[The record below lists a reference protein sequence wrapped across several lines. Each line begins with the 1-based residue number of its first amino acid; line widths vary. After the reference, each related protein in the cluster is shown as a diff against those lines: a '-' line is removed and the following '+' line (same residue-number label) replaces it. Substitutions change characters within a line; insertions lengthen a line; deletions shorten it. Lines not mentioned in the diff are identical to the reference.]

1 MKKII
6 VLGSINMDLVV
17 QTDRAPQGGETLSGT
32 SFQTIPGG
40 KGANQAVAI
49 ARQGG
54 EISMIGRVG
63 SDGFGKELLKKLEE
77 NKVNVGFIKE
87 DDSCS
92 TGVAMIVVEKSG
104 QNRIIV
110 VAGANGEVFNDDID
124 SAETLFDD
132 CGYLVAQLETPL
144 PTVAYAINKA
154 KSKNIKTVLN
164 AAPAPEKPL
173 DNELLKK
180 IDYLLV
186 NETEA
191 QMISGE
197 IVDSMES
204 ALNAAKVLNK
214 QTQGCIIL
222 TLGDKGS
229 VTADGNSV
237 WHTPSFK
244 INAVDTTAAGDAFTG
259 GLVNSLNQ
267 GLPLKEA
274 VLHAT
279 AAGALAASKFGAQPS
294 LPTFEE
300 TKKFL
305 ASR

>member
-1 MKKII
+1 MKSII

-17 QTDRAPQGGETLSGT
+17 KTDRAPKGGETLSGT

-54 EISMIGRVG
+54 EISMIARVG
-63 SDGFGKELLKKLEE
+63 NDGFGDELLNKLKE
-77 NKVNVGFIKE
+77 NNVNVEYVRKDE
-87 DDSCS
+87 SCS
-92 TGVAMIVVEKSG
+92 TGVAMIVVEKTG

-110 VAGANGEVFNDDID
+110 VAGANGQVFNEDID
-124 SAETLFDD
+124 SAGSLFEQSE
-132 CGYLVAQLETPL
+132 YLVAQLETPL
-144 PTVAYAINKA
+144 STVAYAIDIA
-154 KSKNIKTVLN
+154 KKKNIKTVLN
-164 AAPAPEKPL
+164 AAPAPDKPL
-173 DNELLKK
+173 DRELLKK

-197 IVDSMES
+197 VVDSMDS
-204 ALNAAKVLNK
+204 ALKAAKILHN
-214 QTQGCIIL
+214 QTNGCIIL
-222 TLGDKGS
+222 TLGEKGS
-229 VTADGNSV
+229 ITADGSSV
-237 WHTPSFK
+237 WHTPSFQ

-267 GLPLKEA
+267 GSSLKEA

-294 LPTFEE
+294 LPTYKE
-300 TKKFL
+300 TREFID
-305 ASR
+305 SH

>member
-1 MKKII
+1 MKNII

-17 QTDRAPQGGETLSGT
+17 QTERAPQGGETLSGS

-63 SDGFGKELLKKLEE
+63 NDGFGDELLNKLKE
-77 NKVNVGFIKE
+77 NNVNVDHVKRDAG
-87 DDSCS
+87 CS
-92 TGVAMIVVEKSG
+92 TGVAMIIVEKTG
-104 QNRIIV
+104 QNRIII
-110 VAGANGEVFNDDID
+110 VAGANGKVFNEDID
-124 SAETLFDD
+124 SAGSLIERSE
-132 CGYLVAQLETPL
+132 YLVAQLETPL
-144 PTVAYAINKA
+144 STVAYAIDIA
-154 KSKNIKTVLN
+154 KNRNMKTVLN
-164 AAPAPEKPL
+164 AAPAPDKPL
-173 DNELLKK
+173 DSTLLKK

-191 QMISGE
+191 KMISGE
-197 IVDSMES
+197 AVDSIDS
-204 ALNAAKVLNK
+204 AFHAAQVLHE
-214 QTQGCIIL
+214 QTNGCIIL
-222 TLGDKGS
+222 TLGEKGS
-229 VTADGNSV
+229 VTADGSSV

-267 GLPLKEA
+267 GLMLKEA

-294 LPTFEE
+294 LPTYKE
-300 TKKFL
+300 TREFL
-305 ASR
+305 DSH

>member
-1 MKKII
+1 MKNII

-17 QTDRAPQGGETLSGT
+17 KTERAPQGGETLSGI

-54 EISMIGRVG
+54 EISMIARVG
-63 SDGFGKELLKKLEE
+63 KDGFGEELLSKLRENNVDVDFVKKDE
-77 NKVNVGFIKE
+77 
-87 DDSCS
+87 SCS
-92 TGVAMIVVEKSG
+92 TGVAMIVVEKTG

-110 VAGANGEVFNDDID
+110 VAGANGQVFNEDID
-124 SAETLFDD
+124 SAESLFEHSE
-132 CGYLVAQLETPL
+132 YLVAQLETPIS
-144 PTVAYAINKA
+144 TVAYAIEKA
-154 KSKNIKTVLN
+154 KNKNIKTVLN
-164 AAPAPEKPL
+164 AAPAPDKPL
-173 DNELLKK
+173 DSALLKK

-191 QMISGE
+191 QMISGMAVNS
-197 IVDSMES
+197 IDS
-204 ALNAAKVLNK
+204 ALNVVKFLHN
-214 QTQGCIIL
+214 QTNGCIIL
-222 TLGDKGS
+222 TLGEKGS
-229 VTADGNSV
+229 VTADGSSV

-267 GLPLKEA
+267 GLALKEA

-294 LPTFEE
+294 LPSYNE
-300 TKKFL
+300 TREFI
-305 ASR
+305 ASH